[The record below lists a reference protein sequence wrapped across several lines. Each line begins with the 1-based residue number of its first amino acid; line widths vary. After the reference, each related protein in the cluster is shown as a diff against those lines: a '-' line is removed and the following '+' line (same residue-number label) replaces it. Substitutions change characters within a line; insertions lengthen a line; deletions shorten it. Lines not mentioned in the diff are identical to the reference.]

1 MRKTVLSAF
10 LVLGGCM
17 SSHPAVRPLRPLEI
31 PTAPYQWVATGAQTG
46 SLLYE
51 GGCLLFHDDET
62 GALVMPIWPYGSTF
76 NGTAL
81 LFHRPGKADQWI
93 PVSQEV
99 LIEGQPVGWTTLG
112 GTPYAPFQH
121 QCGGYAPFYVSSVRP
136 AD

>member
-10 LVLGGCM
+10 LVLGSCM

-31 PTAPYQWVATGAQTG
+31 PTAPYQWVATSAQTG

-51 GGCLLFHDDET
+51 GGCLLFHDDESN
-62 GALVMPIWPYGSTF
+62 ALLMPVWPVGSTF

-81 LFHRPGKADQWI
+81 LFHRPGKADQWMA
-93 PVSQEV
+93 VSQEF
-99 LIEGQPVGWTTLG
+99 LIEGQPVPWTTLAG
-112 GTPYAPFQH
+112 MPYAPFQH
-121 QCGGYAPFYVSSVRP
+121 QCGGYAPFFVSSVRP